1 MQERREIVEV
11 STLNYTHK
19 NPESSVPAREV
30 VVVVTLAR

>member
-11 STLNYTHK
+11 STFTLYK